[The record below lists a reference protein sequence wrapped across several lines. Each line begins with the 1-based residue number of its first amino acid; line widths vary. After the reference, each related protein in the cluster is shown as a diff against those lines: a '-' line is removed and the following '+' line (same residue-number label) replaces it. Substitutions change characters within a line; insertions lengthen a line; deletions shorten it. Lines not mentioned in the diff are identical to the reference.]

1 LAQAFG
7 SDFENS
13 FRLWHQDSRI
23 AGMSQRP
30 SKRETRRRLL
40 TSSLAL
46 GALAAGRFLGQRSFE
61 AFSMTNV
68 AAPVRGPWR
77 SLKQK
82 LGSHPTQAS
91 IAALEGTTPQCLV
104 SSIQDLEG
112 TWHVTSPQENA
123 QKGLLHGDVPRM
135 LLNLYTGDIGRML
148 SMDVVASPVLHIAAD
163 GRTTTETQLRW
174 GQQQDHITLQG
185 RLQLVGPNRLREKP
199 KATRSDALKLTMPA
213 MQRDREMNITYFD
226 GSLLI
231 LRDSRGIVD
240 VLWREEM
247 ELVEEDEDLPPLDPA
262 GSAPPTPVNQVESL
276 LVNVKTLSNSLEELR
291 NQSSRDKKV
300 RLTLSDEIVR
310 LEKELDTVTAAARAD
325 SVAVKAIERLGEK
338 VSGIFEA
345 QKEKTNEKTQN
356 YDAMQLEM
364 ASLRARAEELESNV
378 SRFRVRES
386 NLKEEMQVLQSD
398 RRAGKRHSDE
408 AAAYRAAME
417 KAHDEL
423 RTVRNELKSATKEVG
438 RLSHQLREK
447 SVELDRVQKAMGA
460 EIDARKRTKD
470 QLDDQ
475 QRGYEE
481 ARQRLAR
488 AGEVEAAL
496 RQELANVR
504 SELEDLEEREAK
516 SNEMAADIEEEMN
529 QLADRVREAKKTM
542 NDLGEKKKRRF
553 WPFR

>member
-1 LAQAFG
+1 
-7 SDFENS
+7 
-13 FRLWHQDSRI
+13 
-23 AGMSQRP
+23 
-30 SKRETRRRLL
+30 L

-46 GALAAGRFLGQRSFE
+46 GALAAGRFLGQSSFE
-61 AFSMTNV
+61 AFSMTHV

-104 SSIQDLEG
+104 SSIHDLEG
-112 TWHVTSPQENA
+112 TWHVTSPKENA

-185 RLQLVGPNRLREKP
+185 RLELVGHNRLREKP

-226 GSLLI
+226 GTLLI

-240 VLWREEM
+240 VLWREEL
-247 ELVEEDEDLPPLDPA
+247 ELVEEDEDLPLDPT
-262 GSAPPTPVNQVESL
+262 GGAPPTPVDQVESL

-300 RLTLSDEIVR
+300 RHTLSDEIVR
-310 LEKELDTVTAAARAD
+310 LERELDTVTAAARAD

-338 VSGIFEA
+338 VSDIFQA

-364 ASLRARAEELESNV
+364 ASLRARAEEMESNI

-447 SVELDRVQKAMGA
+447 SVELERVQKAMGV

-496 RQELANVR
+496 RQELSNVR
-504 SELEDLEEREAK
+504 SELEDLEVREAK

-529 QLADRVREAKKTM
+529 QLVREAKKTM
-542 NDLGEKKKRRF
+542 KDLGEKKKRRF

>member
-1 LAQAFG
+1 
-7 SDFENS
+7 
-13 FRLWHQDSRI
+13 
-23 AGMSQRP
+23 M
-30 SKRETRRRLL
+30 

-82 LGSHPTQAS
+82 LGSRPTQAS

-529 QLADRVREAKKTM
+529 QLVREAKKTM